1 MLPWLA
7 THPALLGLTFPTGR
21 YIVGALSFLLLINI
35 SCWPCLL
42 SQANCI
48 QAEYTE
54 AALSLWGLGYSQ
66 GQTLNNEEDNSLF
79 DSNYNAHME
88 REVPSTTEAE

>member
-1 MLPWLA
+1 MLPGLA
-7 THPALLGLTFPTGR
+7 THPALLGLTFPTVQH
-21 YIVGALSFLLLINI
+21 ILGALSFLLLINI

-42 SQANCI
+42 SQANCV

-54 AALSLWGLGYSQ
+54 AALSLRGLCYSQ

-79 DSNYNAHME
+79 DSNSNAHME
-88 REVPSTTEAE
+88 RKVPSTTETE